1 MVTKMVHIAPWKER
15 EIKDL
20 KQLITDKPVIG
31 LVNIK
36 GIPGPQMQKM
46 RKNLRN
52 KAVFKVSKLKLLLIA
67 LEEMESEKEGI
78 IELVQSLDGQMGI
91 IGTDMNP
98 FKLFQVL
105 EASKTAAPVKGGESA
120 PDDIDIKAGETQF
133 KPGPIVGDLQRVGIP
148 SAIEQGKVII
158 KADKT
163 VVKAGETISSD
174 LAKML
179 TRLEIYPLTVGLD
192 LSVAF
197 ENGTIFEKKELDI
210 DIEQFMSDL
219 NMGASSAFNLA
230 FNINYVNSMTVFP
243 LLQTAH
249 TQALNLMLNANIIS
263 PSSIEFLLSKST
275 GQMLSLASQ
284 VSPEAL
290 DDELNERVSGTS
302 APAPVSA
309 PEGSDEEPKD
319 DSKPDET
326 KPKKKEEEKEVS
338 EEEAAAGLGALF
350 D

>member
-1 MVTKMVHIAPWKER
+1 MVHIAPWKET
-15 EIKDL
+15 EIKNL
-20 KQLITDKPVIG
+20 KQIITEKPVIG

-52 KAVFKVSKLKLLLIA
+52 RAVFKVSKLKLLLIA

-91 IGTDMNP
+91 IGTEMNP

-105 EASKTAAPVKGGESA
+105 EASKTSAPVKGGESA

-133 KPGPIVGDLQRVGIP
+133 KPGPIVGELQRVGIP
-148 SAIEQGKVII
+148 AAIEQGKVII

-163 VVKAGETISSD
+163 VVKAGETISPD

-197 ENGTIFEKKELDI
+197 ENGTIFQKEDLDI
-210 DIEQFMSDL
+210 DIEQFISNL
-219 NMGASSAFNLA
+219 SMGASAAFNLA
-230 FNINYVNSMTVFP
+230 FNINYVNSATILP

-249 TQALNLMLNANIIS
+249 TQALNLMLNSNIIS
-263 PSSIEFLLSKST
+263 PSSIDFLLSKSA

-284 VSPEAL
+284 ISPDAL
-290 DDELNERVSGTS
+290 DDELRERVSGASIS
-302 APAPVSA
+302 APT
-309 PEGSDEEPKD
+309 PEPESKDKESKD
-319 DSKPDET
+319 DSKPDKT
-326 KPKKKEEEKEVS
+326 KPKKDNEEKEVS